1 VDDWKKGLVGTQMI
15 KCDQKAH
22 EDARFVLMIGETGS
36 GKSTTI
42 DSMMNY
48 YYGVEFDDTF
58 RYKVVKQA
66 DNVDQTA
73 SVTSEITTYH
83 LPQVPHQKVKC
94 PVTIIDTMGY
104 GDTRGHDYDEKTTKA
119 IKRLVDRYLDKID
132 AICFTITAEK
142 IRLTHFQ
149 EYIHNHILSLFA
161 KDVSQNI
168 FLLITFCDGK
178 TPPVLKAIKKRNI
191 PYVKDIRL
199 NNSGFFTRFDED
211 DDDDSDE
218 DEEENP
224 MTKMF
229 WKMGMKAFES
239 FFKALEETKP
249 VSLKN
254 TKMVLNDRQRL
265 EDRILMI
272 NQKINLAVRRLEC
285 VENSFEEIEKHQH
298 KIDENAGFL
307 VRIEVPSFEKIDISG
322 KGVHTTT
329 CLECNYTCHDNCVY
343 SNNNDK
349 KHCCSMEKGAC
360 TVCPGK
366 CSWDRHVNVP
376 YIIKQT
382 TEFKE
387 EPCLTMKQRHEAAVK
402 GRSHVEHALIQMR
415 NKYEQVQK
423 DLHADYLTAR
433 DLLKRIEKYALK
445 ANCLVED
452 QIFENMIQVE
462 QKDRK
467 KGYKR
472 RISAIKDTQKRFATM
487 RDIQRQDAETF
498 VQKGKLEEMDRR
510 IAKIVDKHKG
520 GSQ

>member
-1 VDDWKKGLVGTQMI
+1 MI

-48 YYGVEFDDTF
+48 YYGVEFKDKF
-58 RYKVVKQA
+58 RYRVVKQA
-66 DNVDQTA
+66 KNADQTA
-73 SVTSEITTYH
+73 SVTSKITLYH
-83 LPQVPHQKVKC
+83 LPQVPHQKVKY
-94 PVTIIDTMGY
+94 PVTIIDTMGF
-104 GDTRGHDYDEKTTKA
+104 GDTRGQDYDEKTTKA
-119 IKRLVDRYLDKID
+119 IKSLVDNDLDKID

-161 KDVSQNI
+161 RDVSKNI
-168 FLLITFCDGK
+168 YLLITFCDGK
-178 TPPVLKAIKKRNI
+178 KPPVLKAIKKAKI

-199 NNSGFFTRFDED
+199 NNSGFFTRFEK
-211 DDDDSDE
+211 DDSDNEVEE
-218 DEEENP
+218 DNAL
-224 MTKMF
+224 TTMF
-229 WKMGMKAFES
+229 WDMGMAAFAK
-239 FFKALEETKP
+239 FFKALEDTKS
-249 VSLKN
+249 VSLTK

-265 EDRILMI
+265 EERILLI

-285 VENSFEEIEKHQH
+285 VEDNFEQIEKHQH
-298 KIDENAGFL
+298 KIDENADFIIR
-307 VRIEVPSFEKIDISG
+307 VEVPSFKKIDISG
-322 KGVHTTT
+322 RGVHTTT
-329 CLECNYTCHDNCVY
+329 CLVCNYTCHNDCHF
-343 SNNNDK
+343 SDNNDK
-349 KHCCSMEKGAC
+349 KHCCAMDGGFC

-376 YIIKQT
+376 YIIQQT

-387 EPCLTMKQRHEAAVK
+387 EPCLSKKQRHDAAK
-402 GRSHVEHALIQMR
+402 KNRSNVEHALIEMR
-415 NKYEQVQK
+415 NKYAQVQK
-423 DLHADYLTAR
+423 DLHADYMMAR
-433 DLLKRIEKYALK
+433 DLLKRIEEHALK

-487 RDIQRQDAETF
+487 RDIQSQDAETF
-498 VQKGKLEEMDRR
+498 VQKGKLEDMDRR
-510 IAKIVDKHKG
+510 IIEIVDKHKG
-520 GSQ
+520 GS